1 MSLHHLEISRLG
13 KTFATPRGPFV
24 AVEAFDLSLRAG
36 EFVALIGHSGCGKS
50 TVLAMVAGLSE
61 PSAGGIILAG
71 KEIDGPGPDRG
82 VVFQSPALLPW
93 LSVLENV
100 LLGVE
105 RVFPHGTSAQ
115 RRAIA
120 EHHLASVGLG
130 EMLDKLP
137 REISQGERQRVGIA
151 RALALAPKLLLLD
164 EPFGMLD
171 SLTRL
176 ELQDMLTAL
185 LARTGTTALMVT
197 HDVDEALFLADR
209 VAMMTKGPRARVGAV
224 LDVHIP
230 RPRVREAVLE
240 HPDYY
245 GLREELISF
254 LEHQE
259 TTPEARAERGL
270 AAIEIT
276 PSAPDQ
282 RVDSRH

>member
-1 MSLHHLEISRLG
+1 MTRHLEIARLG
-13 KTFATPRGPFV
+13 KSFATRSGPFV
-24 AVEAFDLSLRAG
+24 AVEEFDLALNAG

-50 TVLAMVAGLSE
+50 TVLSMVAGLTE
-61 PSAGGIILAG
+61 PTAGGIALAG
-71 KEIDGPGPDRG
+71 REIDGPGPDRG

-105 RVFPHGTSAQ
+105 QVFAHGTPAE

-120 EHHLASVGLG
+120 EHHLHAVGLG
-130 EMLDKLP
+130 ASLDKLP

-185 LARTGTTALMVT
+185 LARTRTTALMVT

-209 VAMMTKGPRARVGAV
+209 VAMMTRGPRARIGAI
-224 LDVHIP
+224 LDVALP

-245 GLREELISF
+245 RLREKLISF
-254 LEHQE
+254 LEHQDA
-259 TTPEARAERGL
+259 TPEARAERGL
-270 AAIEIT
+270 AAVDAL
-276 PSAPDQ
+276 PRASSAQ
-282 RVDSRH
+282 L

>member
-1 MSLHHLEISRLG
+1 MTRHLEIARLG
-13 KTFATPRGPFV
+13 KSFATPRGPFV
-24 AVEAFDLSLRAG
+24 AVEEFDLTLHTG

-50 TVLAMVAGLSE
+50 TVLSMVAGLTE
-61 PSAGGIILAG
+61 PTTGGIALAG
-71 KEIDGPGPDRG
+71 REIDGPGPDRG

-100 LLGVE
+100 LLGVDE
-105 RVFPHGTSAQ
+105 VFAHGTPFE

-120 EHHLASVGLG
+120 EHHLHGVGLG
-130 EMLDKLP
+130 DMLAQRP
-137 REISQGERQRVGIA
+137 RELSQGERQRVGIA

-171 SLTRL
+171 SLTRI
-176 ELQDMLTAL
+176 ELQDMLGAL
-185 LARTGTTALMVT
+185 LARTRTTALMVT

-209 VAMMTKGPRARVGAV
+209 VAMMTKGPRARIGALLEV
-224 LDVHIP
+224 RLP

-254 LEHQE
+254 LEHQDA
-259 TTPEARAERGL
+259 TPEARAERGL
-270 AAIEIT
+270 VVAN
-276 PSAPDQ
+276 
-282 RVDSRH
+282 VL

>member
-1 MSLHHLEISRLG
+1 MSRQLEIARLG
-13 KTFATPRGPFV
+13 KSFATPRGSYC
-24 AVEAFDLSLRAG
+24 AVEGFDLSLRAG

-50 TVLAMVAGLSE
+50 TVLSMVAGLSE
-61 PSAGGIILAG
+61 PSAGGITLAG
-71 KEIDGPGPDRG
+71 REIDGPGPDRG

-93 LSVLENV
+93 LTARENV

-105 RVFPHGTSAQ
+105 RVFAHGTRAE
-115 RRAIA
+115 REAIA
-120 EHHLASVGLG
+120 EHHLHRVGLA
-130 EMLDKLP
+130 EMSGKLP
-137 REISQGERQRVGIA
+137 RELSQGERQRVGIA

-176 ELQDMLTAL
+176 ELQDVLAEL

-197 HDVDEALFLADR
+197 HDVDEALLLADR

-224 LDVHIP
+224 LEVTLP

-245 GLREELISF
+245 RLREELISF
-254 LEHQE
+254 LEHQDA
-259 TTPEARAERGL
+259 TPEARAERGL
-270 AAIEIT
+270 AAAT
-276 PSAPDQ
+276 RGPSAAQ
-282 RVDSRH
+282 IA